1 MSNTARAQSE
11 RPLLIA
17 GPPAL
22 ALAALAVYALAVD
35 GAGAD
40 MATLTGINVLVAI
53 GYQIVF
59 GRLGALSLAQGAF
72 FGLGAF
78 VTARLAAAGFPFP
91 VTFPAAILLPALI
104 AAVVVGPVLRLQPYF
119 FPLVTIGLAQLLL
132 GAAHMS
138 GAFHDVPAVQFAGTI
153 GIARGPGLALFVWA
167 IAIVG
172 GVAVWF
178 LSDTHFGRFIEV
190 ARDNP
195 LAAGAIG
202 LDAGRMRLQAFV
214 LSAAYGGA
222 AGALHAHA
230 TGAATANDFGLPV
243 MTLCIAAALLGGR
256 RQVTG
261 TVVGVILL
269 QLAAGALRLPEAYSP
284 ALYGIVILIALRAL
298 PNGLLGLLER
308 RFARPSVVVSPAP
321 QPIIPRKPARIAG
334 PLLAAR
340 GITRRFGGVI
350 AVDNIS
356 LALQPGEI
364 LGIIGPNGS
373 GKTTLLNA
381 LSGLSPAQTGRIF
394 LSGRDITSLPP
405 HQVSRAGLSRS
416 FQTPQLADGLTALDN
431 IAAARLALRG
441 EGASMFVAPTKAD
454 AALARARA
462 EAMTC
467 LEAVDLVSMA
477 ATPAG
482 MLTLAHRRRLEIA
495 RALALNPLVVA
506 FDEPAAG
513 LDPDESD
520 ALAAL
525 LQSLAARGL
534 GVIVVEHQ
542 MTFLASIATRLACL
556 DAGRLIVIGPTESVM
571 ADPKVAAA
579 YLGASVIG
587 RGRIR

>member
-1 MSNTARAQSE
+1 MSNTARALPD
-11 RPLLIA
+11 RPLLVA
-17 GPPAL
+17 MPPAL
-22 ALAALAVYALAVD
+22 ALAALAAYAASVN
-35 GAGAD
+35 GSGAD
-40 MATLTGINVLVAI
+40 MATLTGIDVLVVT

-78 VTARLAAAGFPFP
+78 VTARLAAAGLPFF
-91 VTFPAAILLPALI
+91 VTFPAAILLPSLVAAL
-104 AAVVVGPVLRLQPYF
+104 VVGQVLRLQSYY

-132 GAAHMS
+132 FAALGS
-138 GAFHDVPAVQFAGTI
+138 GGLHDVPGVEFTSGVAI
-153 GIARGPGLALFVWA
+153 PHGPGLALFVWA
-167 IAIVG
+167 IAIAG
-172 GVAVWF
+172 GLVVWL
-178 LSDTHFGRFIEV
+178 LSDTHFGRFIEI

-202 LDAGRMRLQAFV
+202 LDAGRMRLQAFT

-230 TGAATANDFGLPV
+230 TSAATAADFGLPV
-243 MTLCIAAALLGGR
+243 MTLCIAASLLGGR
-256 RQVTG
+256 RHVTG
-261 TVVGVILL
+261 AVVGVALL
-269 QLAAGALRLPEAYSP
+269 QLAAGVLHLPAAYEP
-284 ALYGIVILIALRAL
+284 VLDGVVILIALRAL
-298 PNGLLGLLER
+298 PDGLLGLLER
-308 RFARPSVVVSPAP
+308 RFARPAVVVSPAP
-321 QPIIPRKPARIAG
+321 KPITPRKPARIAG

-340 GITRRFGGVI
+340 GITRRFGGLI

-394 LSGRDITSLPP
+394 LAGRDITSLSP
-405 HQVSRAGLSRS
+405 HQVARAGFSRS
-416 FQTPQLADGLTALDN
+416 FQTPQLADGFSALDN
-431 IAAARLALRG
+431 IAAARVALRG
-441 EGASMFVAPTKAD
+441 QGAPMVLAPMKAES
-454 AALARARA
+454 AFAEARA

-467 LEAVDLVSMA
+467 LEAVGLVAMA

-482 MLTLAHRRRLEIA
+482 ALTHAHRRRLEVA

-513 LDPDESD
+513 LDPDESE
-520 ALAAL
+520 ALATL
-525 LQSLAARGL
+525 LRDLASRGL

-542 MTFLASIATRLACL
+542 MTFLNGIATRLACL
-556 DAGRLIVIGPTESVM
+556 DAGRLIVVGPTATVM